1 MGGSCVDRFPHL
13 RNPDGQRKRN
23 AMKLKALK
31 QRQLQSSNARRDE
44 VCQTVSAI
52 KPCKHFANGK
62 GVCPFGSKCLYS
74 HAIIKP
80 KPITSGPKV
89 AAEIYFK
96 SLPVDAM
103 SEQDMRQMADQWG
116 THCTG
121 VRFIGDGRN
130 PMCPGRIAGKV
141 FMDNEAAAWSF
152 LEELD
157 NKLFIVESKHGKQ
170 RVYVKAKMEKLEKLT
185 QPITAKAVSMEAAA
199 TMNKSGFSSNFLQ
212 LSDKA
217 RGKQTVAKQVQY
229 DHDFALMMQ
238 QKYEFISNK
247 SAKEEVVRFRL
258 AVFDWPS
265 LPVTS
270 AKVAEEVQPEI
281 QPKAPTKPSSKDWQ
295 TVTLSRK
302 HRSIYSVLQADSS
315 DEESTPESE
324 VSDKPVPAEPTP
336 TPVEPTPTPIKLDMP
351 TEPTTPLVKKQ
362 LKLLDWFEFERER
375 LEQRAKDKMA
385 KTAWSTMMENKVK
398 SDDEDDD
405 TSYIPNDETALQP
418 ENYHQE
424 EDDEVFDS
432 DDDDDNSYFD
442 EDDSKNVERLKW
454 LLPAKYRLRFS

>member
-23 AMKLKALK
+23 ALKLKMLK
-31 QRQLQSSNARRDE
+31 KRQQLSNAHDE
-44 VCQTVSAI
+44 ICQPVSAI

-62 GVCPFGSKCLYS
+62 GVCPFGSKCFFS

-80 KPITSGPKV
+80 KLITSGPKV

-103 SEQDMRQMADQWG
+103 TEQDMRQMADQWG

-157 NKLFIVESKHGKQ
+157 NKLFVVENNHGKQ
-170 RVYVKAKMEKLEKLT
+170 RVYVKAKMEKLEKVS
-185 QPITAKAVSMEAAA
+185 QPITAQTASHTAVMKQESMF
-199 TMNKSGFSSNFLQ
+199 TGNFVK
-212 LSDKA
+212 LSPKMP
-217 RGKQTVAKQVQY
+217 GKQTVANQLQN

-238 QKYEFISNK
+238 KKYEYTSNT
-247 SAKEEVVRFRL
+247 SATNKMERFKL

-265 LPVTS
+265 LPAPTS
-270 AKVAEEVQPEI
+270 VEVVEVQQEI
-281 QPKAPTKPSSKDWQ
+281 HSEAPAKESSSKSWH
-295 TVTLSRK
+295 TVTHSRK
-302 HRSIYSVLQADSS
+302 HRSIYAVLQADSS
-315 DEESTPESE
+315 DDESTPDEPDATPLVE
-324 VSDKPVPAEPTP
+324 PKPTLVEP
-336 TPVEPTPTPIKLDMP
+336 TPVEPTPVEPKLV
-351 TEPTTPLVKKQ
+351 EATTPLVSKKQ

-385 KTAWSTMMENKVK
+385 KAAWSTMVETETQSDEGDTCVPVDEVASQPQPENSQPEEEEEELVD
-398 SDDEDDD
+398 SEDDD
-405 TSYIPNDETALQP
+405 
-418 ENYHQE
+418 ENA
-424 EDDEVFDS
+424 
-432 DDDDDNSYFD
+432 YFD
-442 EDDSKNVERLKW
+442 DDDSKNIERLKW
-454 LLPAKYRLRFS
+454 LLPAKYRSRFS